1 MTFDQFWISI
11 LFYQFHLGDQTNPFL
26 QEQYAYDAAGA
37 QIPAQQ
43 QAYYGGGYTQA
54 QSGYSSSGYGKLF
67 YAILSIFIKFV
78 WFELLSKTYLIS
90 NDFIISGL
98 Q

>member
-1 MTFDQFWISI
+1 MQ
-11 LFYQFHLGDQTNPFL
+11 QQG
-26 QEQYAYDAAGA
+26 G
-37 QIPAQQ
+37 Q

-67 YAILSIFIKFV
+67 KFSYLLHIIYSYMLSYLARGLII
-78 WFELLSKTYLIS
+78 WFFFFTTL
-90 NDFIISGL
+90 GL

>member
-1 MTFDQFWISI
+1 MFGSFLAEQN
-11 LFYQFHLGDQTNPFL
+11 NPFL
-26 QEQYAYDAAGA
+26 QDQQQYTYDAAGT

-54 QSGYSSSGYGKLF
+54 QSGYSSSGYG
-67 YAILSIFIKFV
+67 
-78 WFELLSKTYLIS
+78 
-90 NDFIISGL
+90 